1 MIFRRTEVAKVIND
15 VSFYNGPRKGH
26 AYILPGGKPGKTEI
40 QSNFLNVHANKPNI
54 DVNQLEKQLVKEHGY
69 QEHLRTDQITI
80 SQKNSLKKNTNNN
93 DNNNNDNNNNNV
105 GKRGRPKNGY
115 RKFWLTP
122 RLQHKRYQNAQDDDS
137 SNGSSDVSK

>member
-40 QSNFLNVHANKPNI
+40 QSNFLNVYANKANI

-80 SQKNSLKKNTNNN
+80 SQKDSLKKNTNNN

-122 RLQHKRYQNAQDDDS
+122 RLQHKILNAQDDDS
-137 SNGSSDVSK
+137 SDGSSDVSK